1 MPTVCQFLQWLG
13 STSAD
18 ICSVKDAI
26 TKGAVQNIG
35 PVQQHPLQFALR
47 NLRCLPPWPHVYI
60 VMNGPRTC
68 FRPWLLC
75 VEIRRAGV
83 RKLTS
88 KPSKI
93 YAWKGQLIN
102 LYLSTLNANKRRWTL
117 YFILQDI
124 STGNGVLPFW
134 EVLPLPKRER
144 DQTAVPKE
152 GMHAHICGIHPS
164 TSIIVYNV

>member
-1 MPTVCQFLQWLG
+1 MLTFAAWRTQSQR
-13 STSAD
+13 
-18 ICSVKDAI
+18 
-26 TKGAVQNIG
+26 GAVQNIG
-35 PVQQHPLQFALR
+35 PVQQHPLSLLWEICAVCHPGLMSTSWWMVQD
-47 NLRCLPPWPHVYI
+47 
-60 VMNGPRTC
+60 GPRTC

-88 KPSKI
+88 KLSKI

-102 LYLSTLNANKRRWTL
+102 WYLRTLNANKRRWTL

-134 EVLPLPKRER
+134 EVLPLPKGSVIRLLSR
-144 DQTAVPKE
+144 KKE
-152 GMHAHICGIHPS
+152 CTHTYVAYIHLHP
-164 TSIIVYNV
+164 